1 MPLRIYNTLT
11 RRTETFEPLETGKVR
26 MYVCGPTVY
35 GAAHVG
41 HGMSTLVF
49 DIVRRYL
56 IYRGYE
62 VRHAMNYTDVDD
74 KIIQRAKLDGI
85 DPKAL
90 AERYISEYDQQLK
103 ALNIL
108 PATVFPRATQEIPY
122 IIEMV
127 ARLLEKGAAYVV
139 DGDVYYRV
147 AEDQDYGKLSGR
159 KLEEMNA
166 GARVEVDARKEHP
179 MDFAVWKAAKP
190 GEPSWESPWGPG
202 RPGWHIECS
211 AMVFHH
217 LGEQIDIHGGGND
230 LIFPHHENEIAQSE
244 SLSGKPFARY
254 WMHNGMMQFSGEKMS
269 RSVGNLISLKEFL
282 ERHEADALR
291 IMVLNSSYRHPLTY
305 GDDVVE
311 QAERGLERLRGGLR
325 PALPGAKGAD
335 VAALNR
341 QSESAK
347 PAFIEAMDD
356 DFNTAA
362 ALGILFE
369 LVRQIN
375 QARDA
380 GATNEHLKAS
390 QGLLLEL
397 GEVLGMQLPTS
408 VKEERNSEL
417 AAFIELAEKFV
428 AELKALKASD
438 LANLIEAEAKTKS
451 VSVVIDSLLKA
462 REKLRAEKQWAISDR
477 IRDLLSELGVQIED
491 SSGGSSWRWG

>member
-1 MPLRIYNTLT
+1 MSLRIYNTLT
-11 RRTETFEPLETGKVR
+11 RQTEIFEPLDAGKVR

-35 GAAHVG
+35 GEAHVG
-41 HGMSTLVF
+41 HGMSSLVF
-49 DIVRRYL
+49 DIVRRYFVFQE
-56 IYRGYE
+56 YE
-62 VRHAMNYTDVDD
+62 VSHAMNYTDVDD
-74 KIIQRAKLDGI
+74 KIIQRAAVDGT

-90 AERYISEYDQQLK
+90 AERYISEYDSQLK

-127 ARLLEKGAAYVV
+127 ARLLENESAYVV
-139 DGDVYYRV
+139 NGDVYYRV
-147 AEDQDYGKLSGR
+147 STDEDYGKLSGR

-166 GARVEVDARKEHP
+166 GARVEVDQRKEHP
-179 MDFAVWKAAKP
+179 MDFAVWKSAKE

-217 LGEQIDIHGGGND
+217 LGDQIDIHGGGND

-254 WMHNGMMQFSGEKMS
+254 WMHNGLMQFSGEKMS
-269 RSVGNLISLKEFL
+269 RSVGNLISLKAFL
-282 ERHEADALR
+282 EKHAGDALR

-305 GDDVVE
+305 GDEVVE
-311 QAERGLERLRGGLR
+311 QAERGLERMRGGLR

-335 VAALNR
+335 VATLKR
-341 QSESAK
+341 QSEEAA
-347 PAFIEAMDD
+347 PAFVEAMDD

-362 ALGILFE
+362 ALGVLFE

-380 GATNEHLKAS
+380 GATNEQLRAS
-390 QGLLLEL
+390 QDVLREL
-397 GEVLGMQLPTS
+397 SGVLGLRLPPATQEG
-408 VKEERNSEL
+408 KEVDTLPFVELFDEIKSEL
-417 AAFIELAEKFV
+417 DLQAPHLGGLAKPETQDGS
-428 AELKALKASD
+428 ALH
-438 LANLIEAEAKTKS
+438 LIE
-451 VSVVIDSLLKA
+451 SLLTI
-462 REKLRAEKQWAISDR
+462 RETLRTNRLWALSDK
-477 IRDLLSELGVQIED
+477 IRDRLAALGVQVED